1 MKEILKGTALVVSLL
16 AAFFVFQSP
25 VMGEEVINIGF
36 CGPLTGPAAAI
47 GIDSLH
53 GAMIAAKE
61 INDEGGVTVAGK
73 KFKVNIQ
80 SYDDQGVAA
89 KAVAGME
96 RLKDKYNVPV
106 IIQNISGS
114 VMAMLERNEKMGILL
129 IGFFKIPE
137 ATKKGNKLVL
147 RHQQTIDEDA
157 MGLARETVRILKAKT
172 YAMISDTGDYGKTSV
187 KAYQQ
192 AFEKLGIKLVANEW
206 LDGRTQTDF
215 RGQLTKIKAAHPDVI
230 MLSAYDEA
238 SAGVIKQAHEL
249 QIKTPFAVSTGFAAA
264 GEKITGPDLIE
275 GYLRRVEFTNSV
287 PPHPGVNRYRTQLY
301 PAMGYKEAIGGFGL
315 NCYSSVHILAQ
326 AMQKSGTATDALK
339 IRQAVSAVVPLPEKY
354 NTTGVKGF
362 RDDGDGILTGKIGR
376 YQKGKLVLVD

>member
-1 MKEILKGTALVVSLL
+1 
-16 AAFFVFQSP
+16 
-25 VMGEEVINIGF
+25 
-36 CGPLTGPAAAI
+36 
-47 GIDSLH
+47 
-53 GAMIAAKE
+53 
-61 INDEGGVTVAGK
+61 
-73 KFKVNIQ
+73 
-80 SYDDQGVAA
+80 
-89 KAVAGME
+89 
-96 RLKDKYNVPV
+96 
-106 IIQNISGS
+106 
-114 VMAMLERNEKMGILL
+114 MAMLERNEKMGIIL

-157 MGLARETVRILKAKT
+157 MGLAKETVKTLKAKT

-192 AFEKLGIKLVANEW
+192 AFEKLGIKMVANEW

-215 RGQLTKIKAAHPDVI
+215 RGQLTKIKAANPDVI

-275 GYLRRVEFTNSV
+275 GYLRRIEFTNSI
-287 PPHPGVNRYRTQLY
+287 PPHPGVTRYRTQLY

-315 NCYSSVHILAQ
+315 NCYASVHILTQ
-326 AMQKSGTATDALK
+326 AMQKAGTTTDALK
-339 IRQAVSAVVPLPEKY
+339 IRQAVSSVVPLQEKY

-362 RDDGDGILTGKIGR
+362 REDGEGILTGKIGR
-376 YQKGKLVLVD
+376 YQKGKLVPVD

>member
-1 MKEILKGTALVVSLL
+1 MKRTTIIVSLL
-16 AAFFVFQSP
+16 LMLFLFQNS
-25 VMGEEVINIGF
+25 VMAEDVINIGF

-47 GIDSLH
+47 GIDSYH
-53 GAMIAAKE
+53 GTLIAAKE

-73 KFKVNIQ
+73 KYKVVIQ

-106 IIQNISGS
+106 IVQNISGS

-147 RHQQTIDEDA
+147 RNQQTIEEDA
-157 MGLARETVRILKAKT
+157 MGLAKETVKILKAKT

-192 AFEKLGIKLVANEW
+192 AFDKLGVKQVANEW
-206 LDGRTQTDF
+206 LDQRSQTDF
-215 RGQLTKIKAAHPDVI
+215 RGQLTKIKAANPDVI

-249 QIKTPFAVSTGFAAA
+249 QIKTPFAVSTGFAAT

-275 GYLRRVEFTNSV
+275 GYLRRIEFTNSI
-287 PPHPGVNRYRTQLY
+287 PPHPAVTRYRNQLY
-301 PAMGYKEAIGGFGL
+301 PAMGYKEPPAGFGV
-315 NCYSSVHILAQ
+315 NCYASVHILIR
-326 AMQKSGTATDALK
+326 AMQKAGTTTDALK
-339 IRQAVSAVVPLPEKY
+339 IRQAVPSVLPLPEKI

-362 RDDGDGILTGKIGR
+362 QDDGDGIMVGKIGR
-376 YQKGKLVLVD
+376 YQKGKLVPVD

>member
-1 MKEILKGTALVVSLL
+1 MNMKGTAIILSLL
-16 AAFFVFQSP
+16 VSFFLFQSH

-36 CGPLTGPAAAI
+36 CMPLTGPAAAI

-53 GAMIAAKE
+53 GALIAAKE

-73 KFKVNIQ
+73 KYKVVIQ

-96 RLKDKYNVPV
+96 RLKDKYAVSA
-106 IIQNISGS
+106 IIENISGS
-114 VMAMLERNEKMGILL
+114 VMAMLERNEKMGIII

-157 MGLARETVRILKAKT
+157 FGLAKDTVKVLKAKT
-172 YAMISDTGDYGKTSV
+172 YAMISDTGDYGKASV

-192 AFEKLGIKLVANEW
+192 AFEKLGVKMVANEW
-206 LDGRTQTDF
+206 LDQRSQTDF

-275 GYLRRVEFTNSV
+275 GYLRRIEFTNSI
-287 PPHPGVNRYRTQLY
+287 PPHPAVTRYRTQLY
-301 PAMGYKEAIGGFGL
+301 PAMAYKEPSGGFGL
-315 NCYSSVHILAQ
+315 NCYASVHILTQ
-326 AMQKSGTATDALK
+326 AMQKAGTTTDALK
-339 IRQAVSAVVPLPEKY
+339 IRQAVSSVVPLPEKY

-362 RDDGDGILTGKIGR
+362 KDDGEGVLIGKIGR
-376 YQKGKLVLVD
+376 YQKGKLVPVD

>member
-1 MKEILKGTALVVSLL
+1 MKRTALFFSLL
-16 AAFFVFQSP
+16 LALFIYQGSAF
-25 VMGEEVINIGF
+25 GEDVINIGF
-36 CGPLTGPAAAI
+36 CGPLTGPAAAV
-47 GIDSLH
+47 GIDAYH
-53 GAMIAAKE
+53 GTLIAAKE

-73 KFKVNIQ
+73 KYKVVVQ

-96 RLKDKYNVPV
+96 RLKDKYNVSV
-106 IIQNISGS
+106 VIQNISGS
-114 VMAMLERNEKMGILL
+114 VMAMLERNEKMGILVM
-129 IGFFKIPE
+129 GFFKIPE

-157 MGLARETVRILKAKT
+157 MGLAKETVRILKAKT

-192 AFEKLGIKLVANEW
+192 AFEKLGVKMVANEW

-215 RGQLTKIKAAHPDVI
+215 RGQLTKIKAANPDVI

-249 QIKTPFAVSTGFAAA
+249 QIKTPLAVSTGFAAA

-275 GYLRRVEFTNSV
+275 GYLRRIEFTNSI

-301 PAMGYKEAIGGFGL
+301 PAMGYKEASAGFGL
-315 NCYSSVHILAQ
+315 NCYASVHILTK
-326 AMQKSGTATDALK
+326 AMEKAGTTSDALK
-339 IRQAVSAVVPLPEKY
+339 IRQAVNSVVPLPEKY

-362 RDDGDGILTGKIGR
+362 KEDGEGILTGKIGR
-376 YQKGKLVLVD
+376 YHKGKLVPVE

>member
-1 MKEILKGTALVVSLL
+1 MKRMALVLSLL
-16 AAFFVFQSP
+16 VAIFVFQNP
-25 VMGEEVINIGF
+25 VLAEEVINIGF
-36 CGPLTGPAAAI
+36 CDPLTGPAAAI
-47 GIDSLH
+47 GIDALH

-61 INDEGGVTVAGK
+61 INDEGGVMVAGK
-73 KFKVNIQ
+73 KYKVTIQ

-114 VMAMLERNEKMGILL
+114 LMAMLERNEKMGILL

-157 MGLARETVRILKAKT
+157 MGLARETVKVLKVKT
-172 YAMISDTGDYGKTSV
+172 YALISDTGDYGKASV

-192 AFEKLGIKLVANEW
+192 AFEKLGVKMVANEW

-215 RGQLTKIKAAHPDVI
+215 RGQLTKIKASHPDVI

-275 GYLRRVEFTNSV
+275 GYLRRIEFTNAI
-287 PPHPGVNRYRTQLY
+287 PPHPAVARYRTQLY
-301 PAMGYKEAIGGFGL
+301 PAMGYKEAIAGFGL
-315 NCYSSVHILAQ
+315 NCYASVHIITQ
-326 AMQKSGTATDALK
+326 AMQKAGTTTDALK
-339 IRQAVSAVVPLPEKY
+339 IRQAIPSVVPLNEKY
-354 NTTGVKGF
+354 NTTGLKTF
-362 RDDGDGILTGKIGR
+362 KEDGEGVISAKIGR
-376 YQKGKLVLVD
+376 YQKGKLVPVD

>member
-1 MKEILKGTALVVSLL
+1 
-16 AAFFVFQSP
+16 
-25 VMGEEVINIGF
+25 
-36 CGPLTGPAAAI
+36 
-47 GIDSLH
+47 
-53 GAMIAAKE
+53 MIAAKE

-73 KFKVNIQ
+73 KYKIVIQ

-147 RHQQTIDEDA
+147 RHQQTIDDDA
-157 MGLARETVRILKAKT
+157 MGLAKETVNILKAKT

-206 LDGRTQTDF
+206 LDRRTQTDF
-215 RGQLTKIKAAHPDVI
+215 RGQLTKIKAANPDVI

-249 QIKTPFAVSTGFAAA
+249 QIKMPFAVSTGFAAT

-275 GYLRRVEFTNSV
+275 GYLRRIEYHQCHT
-287 PPHPGVNRYRTQLY
+287 PPPR
-301 PAMGYKEAIGGFGL
+301 P
-315 NCYSSVHILAQ
+315 
-326 AMQKSGTATDALK
+326 
-339 IRQAVSAVVPLPEKY
+339 
-354 NTTGVKGF
+354 
-362 RDDGDGILTGKIGR
+362 
-376 YQKGKLVLVD
+376 